1 MIFYLENNVNLNDQ
15 YEEIL
20 RNINFHI
27 NYGNKNFNI
36 LMDCLNNITNVVN
49 SNNVITNTDTIVSF
63 LDSISSISALI
74 KDDINSLNSMKDILT
89 NLFSNTSDE
98 NSFTLTDE
106 NKSMLLDFNKSY
118 IELKAKLFESYNM
131 FSEFIQKYINCP
143 IIFSN
148 NTTNTVC
155 ENVQVLDDSV
165 KKSTEDSSTFEDI
178 KDNKT
183 LLISEKENK
192 VFLPY
197 SVSDLNDILKNNS
210 NYKSLKEIIDSE
222 YIFPLSKFNNPIIS
236 RFRET
241 YNLMKKKEK
250 ASIFESLDLALELA
264 FNSLLNPAIISACKN
279 LDELDIYLDYLES
292 NELEKFDVFEIKY
305 DFLPRKTAK

>member
-1 MIFYLENNVNLNDQ
+1 
-15 YEEIL
+15 
-20 RNINFHI
+20 
-27 NYGNKNFNI
+27 
-36 LMDCLNNITNVVN
+36 
-49 SNNVITNTDTIVSF
+49 
-63 LDSISSISALI
+63 
-74 KDDINSLNSMKDILT
+74 
-89 NLFSNTSDE
+89 
-98 NSFTLTDE
+98 
-106 NKSMLLDFNKSY
+106 
-118 IELKAKLFESYNM
+118 M